1 VVMYLAR
8 RAGNDPY
15 AVPVR
20 YLDRFRDDGWRLPPP
35 DQPLPELEAPRR
47 LADVLEA
54 AATPVAAAPEATPV
68 APRRKRGRPKGS
80 KTRRGRGRTA
90 TVR

>member
-1 VVMYLAR
+1 MVMYVAHR
-8 RAGNDPY
+8 PGNDPY

-20 YLDRFRDDGWRLPPP
+20 YLDRFREDGWRLTPPA
-35 DQPLPELEAPRR
+35 QPLPELETPQR

-54 AATPVAAAPEATPV
+54 AATQVAAAPEATPV

-80 KTRRGRGRTA
+80 KTRRGKGPTR
-90 TVR
+90 VR